1 MTSIMPVNLEQ
12 NHPPSGPVPAALQD
26 ADLASSNNNERTGA
40 QRKPAQEDE
49 VAPKS
54 VFAKFFNRKGTQ
66 KQTNTKKTKSTPD
79 KVRDVKVLSSP

>member
-12 NHPPSGPVPAALQD
+12 SQSPSGPVPAALQD
-26 ADLASSNNNERTGA
+26 VDPASNNDESGR
-40 QRKPAQEDE
+40 QRKTKPAQEDE

-66 KQTNTKKTKSTPD
+66 QQTKTNNKKSAPD
-79 KVRDVKVLSSP
+79 KVREVKFLS